1 MTSVTSLTKMKTN
14 FVRLDG
20 LPWLL
25 LVLILTGSCEK
36 IRKEEEDKL
45 GSNRPNILLIMADDM
60 GFSDLGCF
68 GSEINT
74 PNLDALAAN
83 GLRYTQFYNSAR
95 CCPTR
100 ASLLTGL
107 YPHQTGVGAMT
118 NMDRGFD
125 GYRADLNNKCVTI
138 AEALKEANYATYM
151 CGKWHVTRFIH
162 PDSSK
167 HNWPVQ
173 RGFDKFY
180 GSLAGFGRSGFYH
193 TKTLTY
199 NNTPLP
205 VPVNN
210 FYYTNSITDSAAQ
223 FIQDHLNSKKEE
235 PFFMYLA
242 YTAPHWPLHAP
253 EEDIVRYQGKYDAGW
268 DAVRKKRYEKLQELG
283 VVNENWQL
291 TLRDTSV
298 GEWKNTDHKAWEAR
312 RMEVHASMVDLMDQG
327 IGKVIQVLKKNGQ
340 LENTVI
346 LFLSDNGGSAEE
358 IMPGGWFEK
367 NLPDKTPD
375 GRAIHRFNLPHILAG
390 ADTTYQSIGVPWAN
404 VSNSPFQKYKRY
416 LHEGGI
422 ATPLVAHW
430 PAGIDAKGELRSQPA
445 HVMDIMATCLDVAGA
460 DYPEEYKNHAIT
472 PMEGKSLVTT
482 FTNFTKEERTL
493 CWEHLGRRAIR
504 KGNFKLVSVERAGK
518 GNWELYDMENDR
530 TETKNLAS
538 EKPDVV
544 QQLASEWEEWAEKV
558 QVKPWPWSK
567 ARGR

>member
-1 MTSVTSLTKMKTN
+1 MTSVTSLTKMKTTS
-14 FVRLDG
+14 VRPDG

-45 GSNRPNILLIMADDM
+45 GSNRPNILLIMADDL

-205 VPVNN
+205 VPVKD
-210 FYYTNSITDSAAQ
+210 FYYTSSITDSAAQ
-223 FIQDHLNSKKEE
+223 FIQDHLNSKKED

-253 EEDIVRYQGKYDAGW
+253 EEDIAQYQGKYDAGW
-268 DAVRKKRYEKLQELG
+268 DTVRKKRYEKLHELG

-291 TLRDTSV
+291 TPRDTSV

-375 GRAIHRFNLPHILAG
+375 GRIIHRFNLPHILAG

-460 DYPEEYKNHAIT
+460 DYPEEYKNHAII

-482 FTNFTKEERTL
+482 FTNFAKEERTL

-544 QQLASEWEEWAEKV
+544 RQLAAEWEEWAEKV